1 MNKFIDT
8 ERLIT
13 EVRLREP
20 LWNISHVLYKDR
32 DAKLKAWQEVCE
44 ALFPNFDEMTLTE
57 QKDIARDAYT
67 RSKAAIINTKSGS
80 GGGAIKKK
88 YIYYDHMRFLDKKHT
103 VQVED
108 SLMAD
113 DSQTNISVPDF
124 EPEPEPQP
132 EPQPS
137 TSTIFDTR
145 VFEQKN
151 TEPASQTSQNKKNRR
166 ITKSKRS
173 INKEE
178 FEFDKQMLQ
187 MFKENSTILQ
197 NDDMAFF
204 TSLLPITNSFSISQ
218 KLTFRSEVLKIATKI
233 HDGDNA
239 LSRPQSQSS
248 STTYFVTSPESYSS
262 HSQTSNNI
270 TAQESEQLLTNIYPN
285 MLPVMVSNSNVEQT
299 DFSDLVVFKQN

>member
-1 MNKFIDT
+1 
-8 ERLIT
+8 
-13 EVRLREP
+13 
-20 LWNISHVLYKDR
+20 
-32 DAKLKAWQEVCE
+32 
-44 ALFPNFDEMTLTE
+44 
-57 QKDIARDAYT
+57 
-67 RSKAAIINTKSGS
+67 
-80 GGGAIKKK
+80 
-88 YIYYDHMRFLDKKHT
+88 MRFLDKKHT

-248 STTYFVTSPESYSS
+248 STTYFVTPPESYSS